1 MYSYI
6 DKLTTIKMEKYKQK
20 NKDNKSK
27 FLKNIDKS
35 NSSNYL
41 DSYIVFIYKK
51 LSNESAFKNELNN
64 YTKYDKEDEEEV
76 QPNYNDE
83 ENKMGDLDI

>member
-27 FLKNIDKS
+27 FFKNIDKS
-35 NSSNYL
+35 NSSDYL

-64 YTKYDKEDEEEV
+64 YTTHIIRTEYD
-76 QPNYNDE
+76 PPYR
-83 ENKMGDLDI
+83 